1 MNNEDLLNKIKQLE
15 EELEKT
21 REHLKK
27 YTAPTRSKTY
37 YKNHKEELLNKMK
50 KYTPSPDKIK
60 EKNRKAYL
68 KRKEKMKQ
76 SQDIIENSENI

>member
-27 YTAPTRSKTY
+27 YTAPTRSKSY
-37 YKNHKEELLNKMK
+37 YENHKEELLNKMK

>member
-1 MNNEDLLNKIKQLE
+1 MNNEDLLNKIKQL

-37 YKNHKEELLNKMK
+37 YENHKEELLNKMK

>member
-37 YKNHKEELLNKMK
+37 YENHKEELLNKMK

-76 SQDIIENSENI
+76 SQDIIENSDNI

>member
-21 REHLKK
+21 KEHLKK
-27 YTAPTRSKTY
+27 YTAPSRSKTY
-37 YKNHKEELLNKMK
+37 YENHKEELLNKMK

-76 SQDIIENSENI
+76 SQDIIEKSENI

>member
-1 MNNEDLLNKIKQLE
+1 
-15 EELEKT
+15 
-21 REHLKK
+21 
-27 YTAPTRSKTY
+27 
-37 YKNHKEELLNKMK
+37 MK

-76 SQDIIENSENI
+76 SQDIIEKSENI

>member
-37 YKNHKEELLNKMK
+37 YENHKEELLNKMK